1 MTDNRDRLAAAL
13 ADRYV
18 IEQELGAGG
27 MATVYLA
34 HDVKHDRKVAIK
46 VLHQE
51 LASSLGAERFL
62 REITIA
68 ANLSHPNILP
78 MLDSGSAEETLFY
91 VMPLVEGESL
101 RDRIHREK
109 QLPIAD
115 ALKTTEQVAAALAYA
130 HSHGVVHRDIKP
142 DNIMLSSGQAVVADF
157 GIARAVG
164 AAGGEQLTQT
174 GMAIGTPAYMSPE
187 QSAGESDVDGR
198 TDIYA
203 LGCVLYEMLAGEQP
217 YTGTTPGAII
227 AKRLSTPIP
236 DVRVLRETVPDH
248 IEAAL
253 RQSLAKA
260 PADRFPTATEFV
272 EALKAERVSVR
283 TSTAET
289 QPIQITSRTA
299 PVARRA
305 VLGAVGLL
313 TVLGFGWW
321 ATRGDD
327 IGDDLDPD
335 VIAVMPFRVGG
346 DPAYGYLRES
356 MLDLLSA
363 RLTGETGPRVL
374 ESRTT
379 LSAWRREVDNDAVDL
394 SEDDSR
400 KLAAQL
406 GAGQLMLGNVVATP
420 TELTLSGTLLRV
432 SNGDLLASG
441 SVAGPPD
448 SVAVLVNR
456 LTAQLLS
463 LEAGEGR
470 DRLEGLAT
478 TSLEALQQYLAG
490 RRAYR
495 AGDNIEAI
503 NLYRRAFQ
511 ADTNFVQAGFA
522 MLAIN
527 PFAGDAITNE
537 GRMVSPAV
545 WRQRERLSASD
556 QAFLMGVPWVG
567 PDFPLPASYREH
579 IQHAEVAVADFPDSP
594 EHWALLGQLQM
605 LYGGYAAVP
614 DWADRAARAL
624 DRAIAL
630 DSSYTVAVWARLMVA
645 MLAHDS
651 VATRRFAAVYERLM
665 GSGTEG
671 TTARWASAMVLGDS
685 ARASEWRDRFD
696 EFTQQEL
703 YQLPLYSIR
712 LGLPLSD
719 ARRVGEILDTR
730 AATERGVGQGGIGAM
745 ALAFVEGRVQDGIAE
760 VEGFPDW
767 PGGWVRAFKDVYG
780 MSMALFEPEA
790 LGAANEIAARVE
802 AAYPRVGPIPF
813 DFPDYDWPV
822 LHDCHGELL
831 RVVQGDTTGTRDA
844 IGRLWNWVG
853 DAPATTPDA
862 RLEDLF
868 VHDVLEAPRVFPV
881 CPLLLE
887 VMMDG
892 PDRLD
897 TLDSLLQTGPKSY
910 DNMFVP
916 SVFANLVVA
925 RMREAQG
932 DVDGALAAIRRRA
945 NFPDPGFLWTLASFL
960 REEGRLAA
968 MAGDTTGAIRAYE
981 HYLTMRTNPD
991 PPLQPQRDSVVAEL
1005 AELVQRR

>member
-1 MTDNRDRLAAAL
+1 MVRD
-13 ADRYV
+13 
-18 IEQELGAGG
+18 QE
-27 MATVYLA
+27 
-34 HDVKHDRKVAIK
+34 KI
-46 VLHQE
+46 
-51 LASSLGAERFL
+51 
-62 REITIA
+62 
-68 ANLSHPNILP
+68 NP
-78 MLDSGSAEETLFY
+78 
-91 VMPLVEGESL
+91 
-101 RDRIHREK
+101 
-109 QLPIAD
+109 
-115 ALKTTEQVAAALAYA
+115 
-130 HSHGVVHRDIKP
+130 
-142 DNIMLSSGQAVVADF
+142 
-157 GIARAVG
+157 
-164 AAGGEQLTQT
+164 
-174 GMAIGTPAYMSPE
+174 
-187 QSAGESDVDGR
+187 
-198 TDIYA
+198 
-203 LGCVLYEMLAGEQP
+203 
-217 YTGTTPGAII
+217 
-227 AKRLSTPIP
+227 
-236 DVRVLRETVPDH
+236 
-248 IEAAL
+248 
-253 RQSLAKA
+253 
-260 PADRFPTATEFV
+260 
-272 EALKAERVSVR
+272 
-283 TSTAET
+283 
-289 QPIQITSRTA
+289 
-299 PVARRA
+299 
-305 VLGAVGLL
+305 
-313 TVLGFGWW
+313 
-321 ATRGDD
+321 
-327 IGDDLDPD
+327 
-335 VIAVMPFRVGG
+335 
-346 DPAYGYLRES
+346 
-356 MLDLLSA
+356 LSA

-379 LSAWRREVDNDAVDL
+379 LSAWRREVDDDAVDL

-400 KLAAQL
+400 QLAAQL

-478 TSLEALQQYLAG
+478 TSLDALQQYLAG

-495 AGDNIEAI
+495 AGDHIEAI

-522 MLAIN
+522 MVAIN
-527 PFAGDAITNE
+527 PFAGDAITME
-537 GRMVSPAV
+537 GRIVSPAV
-545 WRQRERLSASD
+545 WKQRERLSPSD

-614 DWADRAARAL
+614 DWADRAAQAL

-630 DSSYTVAVWARLMVA
+630 DSSYTVAVGARLMVA

-651 VATRRFAAVYERLM
+651 VATRQFAGEYERLM
-665 GSGTEG
+665 GSSTEG

-685 ARASEWRDRFD
+685 ARASEWRDGFD

-703 YQLPLYSIR
+703 YQLPMYSIR
-712 LGLPLSD
+712 LGLPLRD
-719 ARRVGEILDTR
+719 ARRAGEILRTR
-730 AATERGVGQGGIGAM
+730 AATERGAGQGGLGAM
-745 ALAFVEGRVQDGIAE
+745 ALAYVEGRVQDGIAE

-790 LGAANEIAARVE
+790 RGAANEIAARVE

-831 RVVQGDTTGTRDA
+831 RVVQGDTTGTREA
-844 IGRLWNWVG
+844 IRRLWDWV
-853 DAPATTPDA
+853 DDVPPIHDA

-868 VHDVLEAPRVFPV
+868 VDDVLSAPRVFPV

-892 PDRLD
+892 PARLD
-897 TLDSLLQTGPKSY
+897 ELDSLLQTGPKSW

-916 SVFANLVVA
+916 AAFANLVVA

-960 REEGRLAA
+960 REEGRLAT
-968 MAGDTTGAIRAYE
+968 MAGDKMGAIRAYE
-981 HYLTMRTNPD
+981 HYLTLRTNPD

-1005 AELVQRR
+1005 AELVGRCRGGSDDWQISGARPWEVICT